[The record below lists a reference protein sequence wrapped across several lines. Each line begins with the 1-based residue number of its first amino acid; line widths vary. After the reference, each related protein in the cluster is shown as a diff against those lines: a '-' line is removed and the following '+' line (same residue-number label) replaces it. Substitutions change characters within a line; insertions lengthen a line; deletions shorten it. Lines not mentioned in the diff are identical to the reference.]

1 MSSVKDQE
9 RIEELSKKLKEYS
22 DQYYV
27 EDRPTIQDDEY
38 DRLFKELQSLETNY
52 PQWALVDSP
61 TQRVGGA
68 PLDNFNKFTHPHSL
82 YSLANGMNVGDLRDF
97 DKRVRGLLEKDQV
110 EYLVELKF
118 DGLAMNLIY
127 ENQIFRLGATR
138 GDGQVG
144 EEVTRNLKT
153 IRSIPLRL
161 ENAPDG
167 ELEIRGEVYMPKKSF
182 FKLNQMKDENGEPPF
197 ANPRNAAAGSIRQLD
212 SKITAERELAF
223 FAYGMVDAENLGIT
237 SHREMLEALT
247 KWNVPVCPE
256 VFLFSNI
263 EAVIEYCQ
271 SWTPEKRANLE
282 YEIDGLVIKVNSLRD
297 QDTLGTTVKDPRW
310 AIAYKFPAVEQVTRL
325 LDIEVSVGRT
335 GVLTP
340 TAVLEPVVVAGSTIG
355 RASLHN
361 QDLIDERDIRIGDWV
376 RIRKAGDVIPEV
388 IGVLEEKR
396 TGTETPFHLP
406 DHCPVCLSTTFKF
419 VGEVAIR
426 CSNPNCPAIQQEKIN
441 HFVSKNAMNIDG
453 LGPAIVE
460 LLLTKGL
467 IQDVADLYQLR
478 GEELVSLE
486 RMGERSTTNLLTS
499 IEASKNQ
506 GLARVL
512 FGLGIRHVGAKAAK
526 VIAQYYG
533 DMAGILDGTIEEI
546 QNLPDIGPKIAQSLV
561 EWLKEEYN
569 QKLIEK
575 LKNAKVRLTEDQKE
589 MISET
594 NISGKTFVLTGTLP
608 TLKRSEAAQM
618 IEERGGKVS
627 GSVSKK
633 TDYLVAGE
641 EAGSKL
647 EKAKKINSVRI
658 ISEEEFLQLIGKK

>member
-1 MSSVKDQE
+1 M
-9 RIEELSKKLKEYS
+9 
-22 DQYYV
+22 
-27 EDRPTIQDDEY
+27 
-38 DRLFKELQSLETNY
+38 
-52 PQWALVDSP
+52 
-61 TQRVGGA
+61 
-68 PLDNFNKFTHPHSL
+68 
-82 YSLANGMNVGDLRDF
+82 
-97 DKRVRGLLEKDQV
+97 
-110 EYLVELKF
+110 
-118 DGLAMNLIY
+118 
-127 ENQIFRLGATR
+127 
-138 GDGQVG
+138 
-144 EEVTRNLKT
+144 
-153 IRSIPLRL
+153 
-161 ENAPDG
+161 
-167 ELEIRGEVYMPKKSF
+167 
-182 FKLNQMKDENGEPPF
+182 
-197 ANPRNAAAGSIRQLD
+197 
-212 SKITAERELAF
+212 
-223 FAYGMVDAENLGIT
+223 
-237 SHREMLEALT
+237 
-247 KWNVPVCPE
+247 
-256 VFLFSNI
+256 
-263 EAVIEYCQ
+263 
-271 SWTPEKRANLE
+271 
-282 YEIDGLVIKVNSLRD
+282 
-297 QDTLGTTVKDPRW
+297 
-310 AIAYKFPAVEQVTRL
+310 TRL

-361 QDLIDERDIRIGDWV
+361 QDLIDGRDIRIGDWV

-533 DMAGILDGTIEEI
+533 DMAGIFGGTIEEI

-647 EKAKKINSVRI
+647 EKARELNVSILNEV
-658 ISEEEFLQLIGKK
+658 EFIELLQGS

>member
-182 FKLNQMKDENGEPPF
+182 FKLNQMRDENGEPPF

-533 DMAGILDGTIEEI
+533 DMAGIFGGTIEEI

-647 EKAKKINSVRI
+647 EKARELNVSILNEV
-658 ISEEEFLQLIGKK
+658 EFIELLQGS

>member
-1 MSSVKDQE
+1 MSSVKDQA

-27 EDRPTIQDDEY
+27 QNMPTIQDDEY
-38 DRLFKELQSLETNY
+38 DQLFKELQSLEAEY

-68 PLDNFNKFTHPHSL
+68 PLESFNKFTHPHSL
-82 YSLANGMNVGDLRDF
+82 YSLANGMSVDDLRDF
-97 DKRVRGLLEKDQV
+97 DKRVRGLLEKDDV
-110 EYLVELKF
+110 EYVVELKF

-127 ENQIFRLGATR
+127 ENQIFKLGATR

-161 ENAPDG
+161 ENAPAS

-182 FKLNQMKDENGEPPF
+182 FKLNQMRDENGEPPF

-223 FAYGMVDAENLGIT
+223 FAYGMVEAENLGIT
-237 SHREMLEALT
+237 NHKEMLEALK

-263 EAVIEYCQ
+263 ETVIEYCQ
-271 SWTPEKRANLE
+271 SWTPEKRAALD

-388 IGVLEEKR
+388 VGVLSEKR
-396 TGTETPFHLP
+396 TGEEIIFHLP
-406 DHCPVCLSTTFKF
+406 DRCPVCSSVTFKF
-419 VGEVAIR
+419 EGEVAVR
-426 CSNPNCPAIQQEKIN
+426 CSNPNCPAVQQEKIN

-460 LLLTKGL
+460 LLLNKGL
-467 IQDVADLYQLR
+467 IQDVSDLYQLR

-486 RMGERSTTNLLTS
+486 RMGEKSTANLLAS
-499 IEASKNQ
+499 IEASKDQ

-526 VIAQYYG
+526 VIAQHYG
-533 DMAGILDGTIEEI
+533 DVEGIFNGTIEEI

-575 LKNAKVRLTEDQKE
+575 LKIAGVRLTEEQRE
-589 MISET
+589 LISET
-594 NISGKTFVLTGTLP
+594 KISGKTFVLTGTLP
-608 TLKRSEAAQM
+608 SLKRSEAAQM

-633 TDYLVAGE
+633 TDYLLAGE

-647 EKAKKINSVRI
+647 DKAKELGIFILDEKGFLDLLR
-658 ISEEEFLQLIGKK
+658 EF

>member
-161 ENAPDG
+161 DNAPDA
-167 ELEIRGEVYMPKKSF
+167 EMKIRGEVYMPKKSF
-182 FKLNQMKDENGEPPF
+182 FKLNQMRDENGEPPF

-223 FAYGMVDAENLGIT
+223 FAYGMVDAESLGIT
-237 SHREMLEALT
+237 SHKEMLEALT

-533 DMAGILDGTIEEI
+533 DMAGIFGGTIEEI

-647 EKAKKINSVRI
+647 EKARELNVSILNEV
-658 ISEEEFLQLIGKK
+658 EFIELLQGS

>member
-182 FKLNQMKDENGEPPF
+182 FKLNQMRDENGEPPF

-361 QDLIDERDIRIGDWV
+361 QDLIDGRDIRIGDWV

-647 EKAKKINSVRI
+647 EKARELNVSILNEV
-658 ISEEEFLQLIGKK
+658 EFIELLQGS

>member
-1 MSSVKDQE
+1 M
-9 RIEELSKKLKEYS
+9 R
-22 DQYYV
+22 
-27 EDRPTIQDDEY
+27 
-38 DRLFKELQSLETNY
+38 
-52 PQWALVDSP
+52 
-61 TQRVGGA
+61 
-68 PLDNFNKFTHPHSL
+68 
-82 YSLANGMNVGDLRDF
+82 
-97 DKRVRGLLEKDQV
+97 
-110 EYLVELKF
+110 
-118 DGLAMNLIY
+118 
-127 ENQIFRLGATR
+127 
-138 GDGQVG
+138 
-144 EEVTRNLKT
+144 
-153 IRSIPLRL
+153 
-161 ENAPDG
+161 
-167 ELEIRGEVYMPKKSF
+167 
-182 FKLNQMKDENGEPPF
+182 DENGEPPF

-223 FAYGMVDAENLGIT
+223 FAYGMVEAENLGIT
-237 SHREMLEALT
+237 NHKEMLEALK

-263 EAVIEYCQ
+263 ETVIDYCQ
-271 SWTPEKRANLE
+271 SWTPEKRAALD

-388 IGVLEEKR
+388 VGVLSEKR
-396 TGTETPFHLP
+396 TGEEIIFHLP
-406 DHCPVCLSTTFKF
+406 DRCPVCSSVTFKF
-419 VGEVAIR
+419 EGEVAVR
-426 CSNPNCPAIQQEKIN
+426 CSNPNCPAVQQEKIN

-460 LLLTKGL
+460 LLLNKGL
-467 IQDVADLYQLR
+467 IQDVSDLYQLR

-486 RMGERSTTNLLTS
+486 RMGEKSTANLLAS
-499 IEASKNQ
+499 IEASKDQ

-526 VIAQYYG
+526 VIAQHYG
-533 DMAGILDGTIEEI
+533 DVEGIFNGTIEEI

-575 LKNAKVRLTEDQKE
+575 LKIAGVRLTEEQRE
-589 MISET
+589 LISET
-594 NISGKTFVLTGTLP
+594 KISGKTFVLTGTLP
-608 TLKRSEAAQM
+608 SLKRSEAAQM

-633 TDYLVAGE
+633 TDYLLAGE

-647 EKAKKINSVRI
+647 DKAKELGIFILDEKGFLDLLR
-658 ISEEEFLQLIGKK
+658 EF

>member
-61 TQRVGGA
+61 TQRVGGT
-68 PLDNFNKFTHPHSL
+68 PLENFNKFTHPHSL
-82 YSLANGMNVGDLRDF
+82 YSLANGMNVDDLRDF

-182 FKLNQMKDENGEPPF
+182 FKLNQMRDENGEPPF

-406 DHCPVCLSTTFKF
+406 DHCPVCLNTTFKF
-419 VGEVAIR
+419 AGEVAIR

-575 LKNAKVRLTEDQKE
+575 LKDAKVRLTEDQKE

-647 EKAKKINSVRI
+647 EKARELNVSILNEV
-658 ISEEEFLQLIGKK
+658 EFIELLQGS

>member
-182 FKLNQMKDENGEPPF
+182 FKLNQMRDENGEPPF

-361 QDLIDERDIRIGDWV
+361 QDLIDGRDIRIGDWV

-533 DMAGILDGTIEEI
+533 DMAGIFGGTIEEI

-647 EKAKKINSVRI
+647 EKARELNVSILNEV
-658 ISEEEFLQLIGKK
+658 EFIELLQGS

>member
-182 FKLNQMKDENGEPPF
+182 FKLNQMRDENGEPPF

-361 QDLIDERDIRIGDWV
+361 QDLIDGRDIRIGDWV

-406 DHCPVCLSTTFKF
+406 DHCPVCLNTTFKF
-419 VGEVAIR
+419 AGEVAIR

-533 DMAGILDGTIEEI
+533 DMAGIFGGTIEEI

-647 EKAKKINSVRI
+647 EKARELNVSILNEV
-658 ISEEEFLQLIGKK
+658 EFIELLQGS